1 MSVCFDGPIVSIYSK
16 QRCKV
21 VVSDRNEVQ
30 VYKRN
35 DSRWEARYIKSYNQ
49 DGKAILGSVYGK
61 TREEAI
67 RKRKIVLGETDKI
80 QKQPT
85 RLNLLILG
93 AGSPGRNIKE
103 IAESLRVFS
112 KINFLDDTVT
122 GEDIIGKCKDALQF
136 QNEYV
141 CAFVAIGDNKKRKKW
156 TTFLKDRNFLI
167 PSIIAP
173 SAIISP
179 DAVIGEGVAIFPQ
192 CTVNK
197 SVIGDF
203 CILASNSLIN
213 NGAKIGNFSHI
224 DCGAIVLK
232 EKVVPDVTWV
242 KSGEIFGSS
251 RKSKREIVDYT

>member
-122 GEDIIGKCKDALQF
+122 GEDII
-136 QNEYV
+136 
-141 CAFVAIGDNKKRKKW
+141 
-156 TTFLKDRNFLI
+156 
-167 PSIIAP
+167 
-173 SAIISP
+173 
-179 DAVIGEGVAIFPQ
+179 
-192 CTVNK
+192 
-197 SVIGDF
+197 
-203 CILASNSLIN
+203 
-213 NGAKIGNFSHI
+213 
-224 DCGAIVLK
+224 
-232 EKVVPDVTWV
+232 
-242 KSGEIFGSS
+242 
-251 RKSKREIVDYT
+251 